1 MDGMNAQDL
10 KNILMGMF
18 ENTPEHKNA
27 AMVDI
32 MLNRQ
37 AYEQNL
43 NEMWR
48 IYTSGN
54 MRQVF
59 EYRKQVE
66 KIKAAGLVVLRNKA
80 GNHKIVYKKE
90 A

>member
-1 MDGMNAQDL
+1 MDGMNGQDL

-32 MLNRQ
+32 MLHRKD
-37 AYEQNL
+37 YEQNL
-43 NEMWR
+43 DNMWR
-48 IYTSGN
+48 VYTSGN

-66 KIKAAGLVVLRNKA
+66 TIKAAGLVVMRNKV
-80 GNHKIVYKKE
+80 GKHKIVHNR